1 MSAELAGIALDV
13 ARAAA
18 ELVRGRA
25 AQGVTVAATK
35 SSDVDVVTEADRASE
50 ALIHR
55 LLAERRPDDGF
66 LGEEGS
72 DAPGR
77 SGVRWVIDP
86 IDGTVNFLYGIPQY
100 AVSIAAE
107 RDGEVVAGV
116 VLNVATGTEYV
127 AHAGPDGT
135 SAATRDGEPLAVRAP
150 APLQQRLVAT
160 GFSYDAGLRE
170 LQARALVRMLP
181 RVRDIRRLGLL
192 RPGPVPRGGGVGRR
206 LRGGGRE
213 PLGPRRGRAGRPGGR
228 CPHRADD
235 RGGWSRPVD
244 VRSDT
249 RLRGVPRPRP
259 SGGLPGRGRS
269 GTRSR
274 IRGIGIVP
282 PVFMRHVARPVC
294 TRPC

>member
-72 DAPGR
+72 DVPGR

-107 RDGEVVAGV
+107 RGGEVVAGV

-181 RVRDIRRLGLL
+181 RVRDIRRLGSCALDLCHVAEGAVDAYVEEGVNLWDHAAGGLVARVAGARTELTTGVGGRDLL
-192 RPGPVPRGGGVGRR
+192 MCAPTHGFEEFRDLVRQAGYLAADGPEPGPG
-206 LRGGGRE
+206 
-213 PLGPRRGRAGRPGGR
+213 
-228 CPHRADD
+228 
-235 RGGWSRPVD
+235 
-244 VRSDT
+244 
-249 RLRGVPRPRP
+249 
-259 SGGLPGRGRS
+259 SGE
-269 GTRSR
+269 
-274 IRGIGIVP
+274 
-282 PVFMRHVARPVC
+282 
-294 TRPC
+294 